1 MFDGFP
7 RTLAQAEALK
17 FAGIELDAV
26 IEIDVPDANIIER
39 MSGRRIHVASGRTYH
54 IPPKVAGIDDISG
67 EPLIQREDDKE
78 ETVKKRLKVYHDQ
91 TEVLIDFYG
100 KQSQQAGGKPK
111 YIKIDGTQS
120 VEAVKNAVLSA
131 LRA

>member
-1 MFDGFP
+1 M
-7 RTLAQAEALK
+7 
-17 FAGIELDAV
+17 V
-26 IEIDVPDANIIER
+26 EIDVPDENIVER

-54 IPPKVAGIDDISG
+54 IRYNPPKVEGKDDISG

-78 ETVKKRLKVYHDQ
+78 ETVKKRLKVYHEQ

-100 KQSQQAGGKPK
+100 KLSQAAGGKPK

-131 LRA
+131 LKA